1 MKEPMVQEP
10 LAGLSEL
17 PKPSSTNDRFALA
30 EGFIEV
36 ELYHEK
42 TPLAVELG
50 QRTIALAIIKDY
62 LAVDRRVRGTEWA
75 LRDQNSRFS
84 QRYGR
89 EAPRVYQNAKR
100 RHNLRV
106 DEFHNAVDMLAAVD
120 VMRANG
126 EDEQEIWEEHMR
138 MQIEVNKRG
147 AAL

>member
-1 MKEPMVQEP
+1 MKELMVQEP

-17 PKPSSTNDRFALA
+17 PKPSSVTDRFALA
-30 EGFIEV
+30 EGFVEV
-36 ELYHEK
+36 ESGHEV
-42 TPLAVELG
+42 PLAVELG
-50 QRTIALAIIKDY
+50 QRTMALIIVKDY
-62 LAVDRRVRGTEWA
+62 LAVSRRLRGSEWA

-84 QRYGR
+84 QRYGA

-100 RHNLRV
+100 RHNLSV
-106 DEFHNAVDMLAAVD
+106 DKFRNAVDVLAAAD

-126 EDEQEIWEEHMR
+126 EDEHEVWMEHMR

>member
-1 MKEPMVQEP
+1 MKELMVQEP

-17 PKPSSTNDRFALA
+17 PKPSSTTDRFALA

-36 ELYHEK
+36 ELDCQV
-42 TPLAVELG
+42 PLAVELG
-50 QRTIALAIIKDY
+50 QREMALVVIKNY
-62 LAVDRRVRGTEWA
+62 LATDRRVRGAEWA

-84 QRYGR
+84 QRYGV

-100 RHNLRV
+100 RHAFRV
-106 DEFHNAVDMLAAVD
+106 DEFYSAVDVLAATD

-126 EDEQEIWEEHMR
+126 EDEHEIWKEHMR

>member
-1 MKEPMVQEP
+1 MKELMVQEP

-17 PKPSSTNDRFALA
+17 PKPSSTNDRFALV
-30 EGFIEV
+30 EGFVEIESGCEV
-36 ELYHEK
+36 S
-42 TPLAVELG
+42 LAVELG
-50 QRTIALAIIKDY
+50 QRTMALATIKGY
-62 LAVDRRVRGTEWA
+62 LAVGRRIRGAEWA

-106 DEFHNAVDMLAAVD
+106 DEFRNAVGVLAAVD

-126 EDEQEIWEEHMR
+126 EDEQEVWEEHMR
-138 MQIEVNKRG
+138 MQIEVNR
-147 AAL
+147 ASF